1 MPSNSHSIT
10 TNLSRGLGG
19 LLLTLSCL
27 ITAFWIS
34 WHGLAQVNFGYSLG
48 YELLDINQH
57 IQRFGPTNQYRKDFE
72 FTSTEQHMRLFAEI
86 VTAIQDGGRGLDQ
99 IQYSRPNGVSETLLR
114 PPEVVHLQD
123 VANLISLFNQAAI
136 VSVMLMIVLALAY
149 RQLGWP
155 APSARQIL
163 VGTLIA
169 LLVVGLTLVLVGP
182 TQSFYWLHTKVF
194 PKDHQWF
201 FYYQESLMTTLMKAP
216 DLFGFIAA
224 LWAVS
229 GLALFGLSQWA
240 LNKGL
245 RGRV

>member
-10 TNLSRGLGG
+10 TNLSRGLAG
-19 LLLTLSCL
+19 LLLTLSSL

-34 WHGLAQVNFGYSLG
+34 WHGLAQANFGYSLG
-48 YELLDINQH
+48 YELLEIEHH

-86 VTAIQDGGRGLDQ
+86 VTAIQDGGHGLDQ

-123 VANLISLFNQAAI
+123 VANLIRLFNQVAI
-136 VSVMLMIVLALAY
+136 VCVILMIGLAVVY
-149 RQLGWP
+149 RRLGWS
-155 APSARQIL
+155 APGARQIL
-163 VGTLIA
+163 VGTLLA
-169 LLVVGLTLVLVGP
+169 LLVVGLMLMLVGP
-182 TQSFYWLHTKVF
+182 TQSFYWLHTQVF

-224 LWAVS
+224 LWAVP
-229 GLALFGLSQWA
+229 GLTLFGLSQWA

-245 RGRV
+245 QSR